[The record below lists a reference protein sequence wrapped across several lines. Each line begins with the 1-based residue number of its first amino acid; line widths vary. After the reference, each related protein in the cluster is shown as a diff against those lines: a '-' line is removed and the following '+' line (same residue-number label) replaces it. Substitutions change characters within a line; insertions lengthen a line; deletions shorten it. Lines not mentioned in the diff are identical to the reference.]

1 MTPQHSPLLPPL
13 ATPRFTPTPTPGP
26 QSAAPTP
33 APSATPAPP
42 SVASTP
48 APHSVAST
56 PAPSSVAST
65 PAPESSSRGQ
75 VTNDMGPPPKKK
87 RGPKPKPLSERKMLR
102 TTPIVRKE
110 ASYPKRK
117 KEEVIRW
124 MLRTR
129 VKRRGEMVPPSTS
142 DAEYHFQIPR
152 STIAVW
158 KKKFLGLGPIPK

>member
-1 MTPQHSPLLPPL
+1 MAPQQSPLLPPL

-33 APSATPAPP
+33 APSATPASA
-42 SVASTP
+42 SVASTS
-48 APHSVAST
+48 APH
-56 PAPSSVAST
+56 SVAST

-75 VTNDMGPPPKKK
+75 VTHDMGPPPKKK

-117 KEEVIRW
+117 KEEVIKW
-124 MLRTR
+124 MLLTR
-129 VKRRGEMVPPSTS
+129 VKRRGEMVPPSTM
-142 DAEYHFQIPR
+142 DAANHFQIPR

-158 KKKFLGLGPIPK
+158 KKKMLGSGPIPK